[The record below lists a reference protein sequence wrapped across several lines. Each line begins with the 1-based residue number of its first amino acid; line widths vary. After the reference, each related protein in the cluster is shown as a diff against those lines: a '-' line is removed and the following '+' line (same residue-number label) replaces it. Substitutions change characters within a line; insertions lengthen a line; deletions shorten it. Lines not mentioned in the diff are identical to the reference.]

1 MSAHSLDTSS
11 CRIRIYHSRIRSY
24 PTECRRIWW
33 WLLRNKFETE
43 IAEIMTACC
52 GLVAPDGAPQASLFL
67 EFFLHARGIYTFS
80 QEAHGR
86 SHYITVHLQFL
97 CGYLIHLIR
106 TYIRIL
112 YIQAALCTQHACCSH
127 INAFSLCKYTQVH
140 PFQQSCTTA
149 SKLTEWMGDYVRC
162 IYVHS

>member
-1 MSAHSLDTSS
+1 MVVV
-11 CRIRIYHSRIRSY
+11 
-24 PTECRRIWW
+24 
-33 WLLRNKFETE
+33 LRNKFETE

-112 YIQAALCTQHACCSH
+112 YIQAALCTQHVVHTLTLSPYARTHKCILS
-127 INAFSLCKYTQVH
+127 NNPAQQQASSLSGWVTTLGAYTYK
-140 PFQQSCTTA
+140 A
-149 SKLTEWMGDYVRC
+149 SASNSTSLSIQLV
-162 IYVHS
+162 